1 MFVES
6 AKNMIIFAEKAIML
20 LAFNKILKEEIPQIL
35 PLVQRLMNHQFSDE
49 ILQHR
54 FEEMFSQNYECHGI
68 FLDGKLIGV
77 FGLWFMTRHYA
88 GRSCEPDHIYISE
101 EHQGKGIGKKLFEY
115 IYALAAERGCET
127 SELNSYVSN
136 YRSHKFYLNEGYVI
150 KGYHFLK
157 SL

>member
-6 AKNMIIFAEKAIML
+6 AKNMTIFAEKAIMP
-20 LAFNKILKEEIPQIL
+20 LAFNKILKQEIPLIL
-35 PLVQRLMNHQFSDE
+35 PLVQRLMGHQFPDE
-49 ILQHR
+49 ILQGR
-54 FEEMFSQNYECHGI
+54 FEEMFTQNYECHGI

-101 EHQGKGIGKKLFEY
+101 EHQGKGIGKELFHY
-115 IYALAAERGCET
+115 IYSIAAERGCET

-157 SL
+157 RL

>member
-6 AKNMIIFAEKAIML
+6 AKNMTIFAEKAIMP
-20 LAFNKILKEEIPQIL
+20 LAFNKILKEEIPLIL
-35 PLVQRLMNHQFSDE
+35 PLVQRLMGHQFSDE
-49 ILQHR
+49 ILQKR
-54 FEEMFSQNYECHGI
+54 FEEMFTQNYECHGI
-68 FLDGKLIGV
+68 FLEGKLIGV

-88 GRSCEPDHIYISE
+88 GRSVEPDHIFISE

-115 IYALAAERGCET
+115 IYSLAAERGCET

-136 YRSHKFYLNEGYVI
+136 YRSHKFYLNEGYEI

-157 SL
+157 KL

>member
-1 MFVES
+1 MP
-6 AKNMIIFAEKAIML
+6 
-20 LAFNKILKEEIPQIL
+20 LAFNKILKQEIPLIL
-35 PLVQRLMNHQFSDE
+35 PLVQRLMGHQFPDE
-49 ILQHR
+49 ILQER
-54 FEEMFSQNYECHGI
+54 FEEMFTQNYECHGI

-101 EHQGKGIGKKLFEY
+101 EHQGKGIGKELFHY
-115 IYALAAERGCET
+115 IYSIAAERGCET

-157 SL
+157 RL